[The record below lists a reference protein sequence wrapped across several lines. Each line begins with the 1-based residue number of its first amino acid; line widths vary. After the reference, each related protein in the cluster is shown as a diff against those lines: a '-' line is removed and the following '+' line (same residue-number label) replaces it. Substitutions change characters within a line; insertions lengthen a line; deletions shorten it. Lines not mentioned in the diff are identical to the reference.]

1 MPAAPLAYAAMA
13 DSDLEH
19 DELAGFLEK
28 PTSYHTDGDW
38 RPSRRGC
45 LAIAP
50 WILCVVLSSLS
61 LFLLL
66 ERRNIAIV
74 QLGESREV
82 GSRTDF
88 CAYTACRSYRYI
100 QLMLYSFS

>member
-1 MPAAPLAYAAMA
+1 MPVVPHAYAAVA
-13 DSDLEH
+13 DSDVEH
-19 DELAGFLEK
+19 DGLDGFLEK
-28 PTSYHTDGDW
+28 PTPYHIYGGW
-38 RPSRRGC
+38 IPSRHGW
-45 LAIAP
+45 LATAP
-50 WILCVVLSSLS
+50 WILCAVLSSLS

-74 QLGESREV
+74 ELGESREV

-88 CAYTACRSYRYI
+88 CAYTACRSYRYV